1 MVLRVVQ
8 SWHQTV
14 MDDRTFHRR
23 HVVVG
28 HGPRG
33 HFFTPD
39 LGLPPLYALFS
50 RGWKGWR
57 VALGPGMKGE
67 VNVAGETQPIE
78 DILAVDE
85 GVKKRRRRTEW
96 RAVALSPGDWGVVK
110 LGADAEHS
118 FFFQVGPVERKIPT
132 PPTPFHGDTIQSW
145 GLSIVFHAAAFA
157 LTFLFLTWPP
167 PGGSVLGGYVIHL
180 SQQPPKAPEK
190 DKKEKVKEPSAGIEN
205 GEDKAKPTATADKEG
220 KQGGKGEKQRA
231 ASPKADPKAAM
242 REKVSKVGVLAHAN
256 VLSDIA
262 GGAPPTLNLPI
273 NRLGDAGYGPGR
285 GTGVG
290 PGIGGTGTSTR
301 GGSGAGGGG
310 KGLADVVTHGPIDTG
325 NGRPPR
331 GSPAGTR
338 VTETKVG
345 LQAGTPEGEFGGL
358 TPEQVRKVVEA
369 HRAAI
374 QYCFDKELQ
383 RNTKLSGKVVVYW
396 RIEPAG
402 AVSASRIQSS
412 TVGSPDVEGCLVRTV
427 RKWSFPAAANGQTTD
442 VRFPFVFSAR

>member
-1 MVLRVVQ
+1 VIR
-8 SWHQTV
+8 
-14 MDDRTFHRR
+14 
-23 HVVVG
+23 
-28 HGPRG
+28 
-33 HFFTPD
+33 
-39 LGLPPLYALFS
+39 
-50 RGWKGWR
+50 
-57 VALGPGMKGE
+57 LGPDG
-67 VNVAGETQPIE
+67 
-78 DILAVDE
+78 
-85 GVKKRRRRTEW
+85 
-96 RAVALSPGDWGVVK
+96 
-110 LGADAEHS
+110 EHS
-118 FFFQVGPVERKIPT
+118 FFFQLVPKEPRIPT
-132 PPTPFHGDTIQSW
+132 PPTPFHGDTVQSW
-145 GLSIVFHAAAFA
+145 GLSLVFHGALYA

-167 PGGSVLGGYVIHL
+167 PGGSILGGYVIHL
-180 SQQPPKAPEK
+180 SQQPPKVPE
-190 DKKEKVKEPSAGIEN
+190 KKEKKKEPSAGIET

-256 VLSDIA
+256 ELSDIA
-262 GGAPPTLNLPI
+262 GGSPPTLNLPI

-301 GGSGAGGGG
+301 GGTGAGGGG
-310 KGLADVVTHGPIDTG
+310 KGLADVVTRGPIDTG

-383 RNTKLSGKVVVYW
+383 RNTRLSGKIVVYW

-427 RKWSFPAAANGQTTD
+427 RKWTFPAAANGQVTD
-442 VRFPFVFSAR
+442 VRYPFVFSAR